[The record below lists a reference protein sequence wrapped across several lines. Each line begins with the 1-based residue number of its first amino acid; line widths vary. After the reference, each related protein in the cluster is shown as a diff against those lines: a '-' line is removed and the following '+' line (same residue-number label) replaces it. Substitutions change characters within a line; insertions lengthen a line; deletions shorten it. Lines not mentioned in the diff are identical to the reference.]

1 MPRYRGNDDSRLH
14 MNKATA
20 LKILKCLLA
29 LIALSVLAIHGEMRA
44 HRGDLVYP
52 LLILPAVAYLHWFSW
67 QLFFDYLGVPG
78 KDTSRIAREIK
89 LLAKGYYLDTA
100 LAGGYF
106 FTAFS
111 VSGFFFPETIE
122 FEWSGLKY
130 GLILLTIGVL
140 GKMLAAVRLL
150 VFERYRGG
158 SAHEPEPK

>member
-1 MPRYRGNDDSRLH
+1 MPRYRGNDDSSLH
-14 MNKATA
+14 MNKTTA

-44 HRGDLVYP
+44 HRGDLAYP

-67 QLFFDYLGVPG
+67 QLFFDYLRVPG
-78 KDTSRIAREIK
+78 EDISRITREVK

-100 LAGGYF
+100 IACGYLFTGF
-106 FTAFS
+106 F
-111 VSGFFFPETIE
+111 VSGFFFPETTD
-122 FEWSGLKY
+122 FEWSGLKH

-158 SAHEPEPK
+158 SATKAFY